1 MMLAPIWNGANVAKE
16 WQPISALTCT
26 LPSSFW
32 TIFIDEK
39 NGRSGQPVHKLG
51 GRSGTVLRN
60 DSIGTRGRST
70 GGTAGAG
77 GATGAKACGAQRA
90 RNALSPW
97 LMTMPVYSP
106 AMGNGPLPTT
116 AVWMS
121 ALRRN

>member
-1 MMLAPIWNGANVAKE
+1 MMLDPMWNGASVANE
-16 WQPISALTCT
+16 WQPMSALTCT
-26 LPSSFW
+26 LPSSFC

-60 DSIGTRGRST
+60 ASIGTSGRST
-70 GGTAGAG
+70 GGMADPGVMVDPSGA
-77 GATGAKACGAQRA
+77 AGAKACGAHCA
-90 RNALSPW
+90 RNAFSPW

-116 AVWMS
+116 AV
-121 ALRRN
+121 

>member
-1 MMLAPIWNGANVAKE
+1 MMLAPMWNGANVAKE
-16 WQPISALTCT
+16 WQPMSALTCT
-26 LPSSFW
+26 LPSSFC

-51 GRSGTVLRN
+51 GRNGSVLRKA
-60 DSIGTRGRST
+60 SIGNRRRST
-70 GGTAGAG
+70 GGMADTDRAA
-77 GATGAKACGAQRA
+77 GAKACGAHCA

-116 AVWMS
+116 AV
-121 ALRRN
+121 